1 VRVTL
6 LLSVLIALSS
16 ACGAT
21 MRTPEAVLEE
31 QLQAF
36 HGHMLWGR
44 FDDASTFV
52 AEEERARFL
61 GMHDELGDEYDVTE
75 FEVQSVDV
83 APGGESATVE
93 VWMQSYRLPSTRID
107 EGTWRETWLY
117 NKDARTWQLTSRE
130 RIE

>member
-1 VRVTL
+1 MRTTIIL
-6 LLSVLIALSS
+6 TVLFALCG

-61 GMHDELGDEYDVTE
+61 GMHDALGEDYDVTE
-75 FEVQSVDV
+75 FEVESVDV
-83 APGGESATVE
+83 APGGESAVVQ
-93 VWMQSYRLPSTRID
+93 VWMQSYRLPSTRIEED
-107 EGTWRETWLY
+107 TWEETWLY
-117 NKDARTWQLTSRE
+117 NKDTRTWQLTSRE
-130 RIE
+130 RTD